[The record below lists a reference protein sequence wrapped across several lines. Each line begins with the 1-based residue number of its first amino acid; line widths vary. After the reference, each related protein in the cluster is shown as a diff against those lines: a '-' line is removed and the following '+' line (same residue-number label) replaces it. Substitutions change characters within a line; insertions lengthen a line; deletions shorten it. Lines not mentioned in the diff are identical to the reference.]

1 MLTFL
6 CEDFEEINLEV
17 QQKNN
22 KMSDGVVRN
31 LRGTASFQVKCIHD
45 GQNYSATF
53 LTSEMD
59 KVRQCSLN
67 LIDMWDVKTFVY
79 KKGKFAIILLWKLL
93 SNKRKKYCS
102 TIVIDMTIAG
112 VV

>member
-17 QQKNN
+17 QQKSN

-67 LIDMWDVKTFVY
+67 LIYICDIKTCIC
-79 KKGKFAIILLWKLL
+79 KNAKFAIILL
-93 SNKRKKYCS
+93 
-102 TIVIDMTIAG
+102 
-112 VV
+112 

>member
-17 QQKNN
+17 QQQNN

-67 LIDMWDVKTFVY
+67 LIDM
-79 KKGKFAIILLWKLL
+79 
-93 SNKRKKYCS
+93 
-102 TIVIDMTIAG
+102 
-112 VV
+112 

>member
-67 LIDMWDVKTFVY
+67 LIDMLYIKTLGY
-79 KKGKFAIILLWKLL
+79 KKVKFTIILL
-93 SNKRKKYCS
+93 
-102 TIVIDMTIAG
+102 
-112 VV
+112 

>member
-22 KMSDGVVRN
+22 KMSDGVIRN

-59 KVRQCSLN
+59 KVRQLFIESQYYVRYKN
-67 LIDMWDVKTFVY
+67 VY
-79 KKGKFAIILLWKLL
+79 I
-93 SNKRKKYCS
+93 
-102 TIVIDMTIAG
+102 
-112 VV
+112 